1 MGLQLSLNPLTFLS
15 HQLSDSLKDISGL
28 LVYPLSNFF
37 MKALRGMSFPLSTA
51 FIVSHK
57 FEYVVP
63 SFLLNFKMYFLS
75 LFLSW
80 PSYHWMKS
88 CSASMCMWAFCCLSC
103 NWRPALVHGD
113 PIEYI
118 RLIQSSCIG
127 WGLFCVW
134 LYSQFWRRY
143 HEVLRKYILLF

>member
-1 MGLQLSLNPLTFLS
+1 MVTMGLQLSLNPLTFLS

-75 LFLSW
+75 LFLS
-80 PSYHWMKS
+80 
-88 CSASMCMWAFCCLSC
+88 
-103 NWRPALVHGD
+103 
-113 PIEYI
+113 
-118 RLIQSSCIG
+118 
-127 WGLFCVW
+127 
-134 LYSQFWRRY
+134 
-143 HEVLRKYILLF
+143 